1 MMADYYSPVAE
12 FYELVTRAHGEGE
25 LALREGLRR
34 LDPAGAPILDIGAGT
49 GRTVQAI
56 AETVSEVEILA
67 VEPAPAM
74 RAVLTHV
81 VAGNPELRRRVT
93 ILADPVERLVLPEQL
108 GAVVAFGVL
117 GHLDLADRLRL
128 WRTLLPR
135 LPAGA
140 PIFVELLPI
149 ERPMA
154 LPRLDLAKET
164 LGRQNYAATLE
175 GVPGEGD
182 AMVLT
187 STWTVSGGP
196 GPERMIRN
204 TSIWHTF
211 GLDNLA
217 RETGLRAERLTRQAG
232 VLYA

>member
-1 MMADYYSPVAE
+1 MKDFYSPVAE
-12 FYELVTRAHGEGE
+12 FYDLVARAHGEGE
-25 LALREGLRR
+25 QALRERLRD
-34 LDPAGAPILDIGAGT
+34 LAPIAAPVLDIGAGT
-49 GRTVQAI
+49 GRTVLAV
-56 AETVSEVEILA
+56 AETVPEVDILA

-81 VAGNPELRRRVT
+81 VAQHPDLRRRVT
-93 ILADPVERLVLPEQL
+93 VIADPVETLDLPERL

-117 GHLDLADRLRL
+117 GHLDRPARERL
-128 WRTLLPR
+128 WQALLPR

-149 ERPMA
+149 DAPMP
-154 LPRLDLAKET
+154 LPTLPLANET
-164 LGRQNYAATLE
+164 LGRHSYSATLD
-175 GVPGEGD
+175 GLPGEGD
-182 AMVLT
+182 TMILT
-187 STWTVSGGP
+187 STWTVRGGP
-196 GPERMIRN
+196 GSDRTIRN

-211 GLDNLA
+211 GLDELA